1 MRDNLMEKSDKTVI
15 IRKVAVAII
24 TLLLIA
30 YIVSVVLKANF
41 TQIKTETANI
51 MTVPDAIS
59 VSGYFIRDEH
69 LIKNDN
75 QGFISYELSD
85 GDKISVNETVA
96 CVYKDESAAADKQTI
111 DKLETQISGLQQLE
125 KTSQTISASPDS
137 LDKNIASLLSD
148 INLDVDRRDFA
159 LANKNIET
167 MLYNI
172 NERQI
177 ATGKVKS
184 FSGTIAELQ
193 SRVSELKK
201 NSAAITGKKVLSPAT
216 GYFASCADGYEG
228 CINISDLKELMP
240 GDLSD
245 DKIKKKDIPDNV
257 IGKTFSG
264 VYWYVA
270 CEVSADEALKIKNA
284 YQLGV
289 DIPTANSSI
298 IDVELESV
306 NQKTQTSDA
315 VVILKGSYVNAEM
328 ANIRKEDISIV
339 VNTYKGIYVPKA
351 AVHERQVTETT
362 EDEKGNKTA
371 ETKNVK
377 GVYVRIGNELQFKQI
392 IVIYT
397 GDDFVVCK
405 NSPPREEWVT
415 KEYGILKA
423 YDDVVVEGA
432 NLYDGKI
439 IS

>member
-1 MRDNLMEKSDKTVI
+1 MEKNDKTAI
-15 IRKVAVAII
+15 IRKIAVAII

-75 QGFISYELSD
+75 EGFISYELSD
-85 GDKISVNETVA
+85 GDKISINEAVA
-96 CVYKDESAAADKQTI
+96 SVYKDEGSAADKQTI
-111 DKLETQISGLQQLE
+111 DKLEKQISGLQQLE
-125 KTSQTISASPDS
+125 KTAQTISASPDS
-137 LDKNIASLLSD
+137 LDKNIATLLSAV
-148 INLDVDRRDFA
+148 NLDVDRRDFSS
-159 LANKNIET
+159 ANKNAET

-184 FSGTIAELQ
+184 FSGAITELQ
-193 SRVSELKK
+193 SKVSNLKK
-201 NSAAITGKKVLSPAT
+201 NASAITGKKVLSPAT
-216 GYFASCADGYEG
+216 GYFSSRVDGYE
-228 CINISDLKELMP
+228 NVYNTSSLKDLMP
-240 GDLSD
+240 GDLSEE
-245 DKIKKKDIPDNV
+245 KIKKKDVPENI

-270 CEVSADEALKIKNA
+270 CEVTADEALKIKNA

-298 IDVELESV
+298 IDVELEAI

-315 VVILKGSYVNAEM
+315 VVILKGSYMNPEM
-328 ANIRKEDISIV
+328 ANIRREDISIV

-362 EDEKGNKTA
+362 EDDNGKETT

-377 GVYVRIGNELQFKQI
+377 GVFVRIGNELQFKQI

-397 GDDFVVCK
+397 GDDFVVCR
-405 NSPPREEWVT
+405 NSPPREDWVT